1 MTRLQKIVLN
11 MGFDSASGKGEIL
24 ELLIE
29 QLSRIS
35 GQKPIER
42 RTRRAIA
49 AFKTREGDVIGLKVT
64 LRGIRM
70 RDFFSKLK
78 GIVLPRIRDFR
89 GISTSGFDQQGNYTL
104 GIQDYTIFP
113 EVEYKKSERGR
124 GLEITIVTTAEN
136 PKEARTFLAAQGLP
150 FAREETPLR

>member
-11 MGFDSASGKGEIL
+11 IGFDSASGKGETL
-24 ELLIE
+24 ALLTE
-29 QLSRIS
+29 QLTRIS

-42 RTRRAIA
+42 RAKKAIA

-70 RDFFSKLK
+70 RDFFSKLTA
-78 GIVLPRIRDFR
+78 IVLPRIRDFR
-89 GISTSGFDQQGNYTL
+89 GVSTSGFDVQGNYTL

-124 GLEITIVTTAEN
+124 GLEMTIVTTAEN
-136 PKEARTFLAAQGLP
+136 PSEARAFFTKQGLP
-150 FAREETPLR
+150 FAKTEV

>member
-11 MGFDSASGKGEIL
+11 IGFDSASGKGETL
-24 ELLIE
+24 AFETE
-29 QLSRIS
+29 QLARIS

-42 RTRRAIA
+42 RARRAIA
-49 AFKTREGDVIGLKVT
+49 SFKTREGDVIGLKVT

-70 RDFFSKLK
+70 RSFFSKLTA
-78 GIVLPRIRDFR
+78 IVLPRIRDFR
-89 GISTSGFDQQGNYTL
+89 GVSTRSFDVQGNYTL

-136 PKEARTFLAAQGLP
+136 ETEAKTFLTQQGLP
-150 FAREETPLR
+150 FARTET